1 MPRQSRKRSVKARS
15 PVMTRSRTKKAA
27 ATAAAAAAKP
37 RKRGFVTIITNR
49 SGDKGQV
56 GQVADLSR
64 DGKRVGLVL
73 NYNGMFVVKGVEEVR
88 KSTAAEK
95 KNPRN
100 KKNHSKELTLD
111 SYNRRLLN
119 Q

>member
-1 MPRQSRKRSVKARS
+1 MPRKQTKKRSVKARS
-15 PVMTRSRTKKAA
+15 PVMTRSRTRKA
-27 ATAAAAAAKP
+27 AAAAAAKP

-56 GQVADLSR
+56 GQVAGLSG

-88 KSTAAEK
+88 KSTDAEK

-100 KKNHSKELTLD
+100 KKTHSKELTLD
-111 SYNRRLLN
+111 SYNKRLLN
-119 Q
+119 P